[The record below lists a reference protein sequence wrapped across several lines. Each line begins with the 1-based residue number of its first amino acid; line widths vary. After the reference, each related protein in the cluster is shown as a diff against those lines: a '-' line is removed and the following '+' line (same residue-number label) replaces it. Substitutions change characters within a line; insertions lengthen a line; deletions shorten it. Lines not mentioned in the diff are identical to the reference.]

1 MKVQGPLSRIQ
12 DIDRMGFH
20 DTALRVGILEKEV
33 VYPRRKEHGPGRTNV
48 VFVEWQLGLSMR
60 IKRMILFEKLK
71 VWIPE
76 DISVGGVGT
85 IAWKLSCLSISI
97 FFVCGHNESIEN
109 LVGEMNAHAGRQ
121 DFGCCTGE
129 GAAIAQK
136 GHGGRGIG
144 Q

>member
-1 MKVQGPLSRIQ
+1 MV
-12 DIDRMGFH
+12 
-20 DTALRVGILEKEV
+20 
-33 VYPRRKEHGPGRTNV
+33 
-48 VFVEWQLGLSMR
+48 
-60 IKRMILFEKLK
+60 LFEKLK

-76 DISVGGVGT
+76 YIGVGGVGT

-109 LVGEMNAHAGRQ
+109 VICEMNAHAGRQ
-121 DFGCCTGE
+121 YFGCGTGE